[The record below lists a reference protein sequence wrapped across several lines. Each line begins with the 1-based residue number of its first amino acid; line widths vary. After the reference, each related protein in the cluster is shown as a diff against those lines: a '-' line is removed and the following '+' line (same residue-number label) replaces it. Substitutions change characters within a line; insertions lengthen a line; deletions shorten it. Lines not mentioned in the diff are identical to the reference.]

1 MAGWGGLWMFVYLHC
16 SLCGL
21 HAYPADLVRANG
33 EGVSQELIR
42 SYSNLRALEWTGVTH
57 NPVVGVMAMFRQQPS
72 RRVGIISQIP
82 PVADTT
88 METAMLRILSALCL
102 IVMTTSAVRMSAQV
116 YPYRDGTPGVT
127 GYRSEVMAEVM
138 IQESE
143 FVRLAEAIPADR
155 YTWKPSPDVR
165 TIAEVFLHAS
175 AANYNLYKQVGT
187 PTPAGVDTKTLEQS
201 TTDKAKVIATL
212 KASYAH
218 AKAAIR
224 SMPDADLEK
233 TLNWNGGK
241 ITERG
246 VLLYIVQHIAQHL
259 GQQIAYARSIGVVPP
274 WTLDPPRKN

>member
-1 MAGWGGLWMFVYLHC
+1 
-16 SLCGL
+16 
-21 HAYPADLVRANG
+21 
-33 EGVSQELIR
+33 
-42 SYSNLRALEWTGVTH
+42 
-57 NPVVGVMAMFRQQPS
+57 
-72 RRVGIISQIP
+72 
-82 PVADTT
+82 
-88 METAMLRILSALCL
+88 MLRSFAAVGLIL
-102 IVMTTSAVRMSAQV
+102 VTVSAVRLSAQV

-143 FVRLAEAIPADR
+143 FVRLAEAIPADK
-155 YTWKPSPDVR
+155 YTWRPSADVR

-175 AANYNLYKQVGT
+175 AANYNLYKLVGT
-187 PTPAGVDTKTLEQS
+187 PTPANVDTKTLEQS

-218 AKAAIR
+218 AKKAILA
-224 SMPDADLEK
+224 MPDADLEK
-233 TLNWNGGK
+233 IIPWNGGK

-274 WTLDPPRKN
+274 WTSDPPRKD